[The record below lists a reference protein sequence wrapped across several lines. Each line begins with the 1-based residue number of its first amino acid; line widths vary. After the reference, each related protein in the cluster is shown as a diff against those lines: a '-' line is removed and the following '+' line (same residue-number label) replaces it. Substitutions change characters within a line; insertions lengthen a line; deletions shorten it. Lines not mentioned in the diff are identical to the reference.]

1 MLDGDRAADS
11 GGGAQVFRILLAG
24 AVAAAAIE
32 FLLEL
37 ARRPL
42 RVRLLPLAVA
52 LFAGAFLAR
61 AWP

>member
-1 MLDGDRAADS
+1 M
-11 GGGAQVFRILLAG
+11 FRILLAG